1 MPELAVPMRLAC
13 KQHVRLPV
21 ELFKHL
27 RGGAPAQRRR
37 ARIRPEQR
45 LVKLAV
51 NYLRLYLHATKVDVG
66 HLQVTTAGDV
76 VPRQYAKGSCLGSRA
91 NDSNR

>member
-1 MPELAVPMRLAC
+1 MRPARER
-13 KQHVRLPV
+13 HIRLPV
-21 ELFKHL
+21 ELFEHL

-37 ARIRPEQR
+37 ARIRPKQHLIE
-45 LVKLAV
+45 LAA

-76 VPRQYAKGSCLGSRA
+76 VSRQYTREEAAWGPARMTQTGDWES
-91 NDSNR
+91 

>member
-1 MPELAVPMRLAC
+1 MRPARER
-13 KQHVRLPV
+13 HVRLLV
-21 ELFKHL
+21 ESFEHL

-45 LVKLAV
+45 LDELAA

-76 VPRQYAKGSCLGSRA
+76 VSRQYTREEAAWGPARMTQTGDWES
-91 NDSNR
+91 